1 MLSYEELCRHP
12 TAFPALT
19 GLTRAEFETLLGRFR
34 QAEAEHRARSDRTRD
49 GRPRRRAAG
58 PGGPSPTPPVT
69 AC

>member
-1 MLSYEELCRHP
+1 MLSYDELCRHP
-12 TAFPALT
+12 AAFPALT
-19 GLTRAEFETLLGRFR
+19 GMSRSECDSLLLRFR
-34 QAEAEHRARSDRTRD
+34 PAEADRRARSDRTRD